1 MAAIYPTGSKHG
13 YSPLTERREPGKIPA
28 AALALIVHAAFFAVI
43 VLGVSWQI
51 KPTPPAIAELWD
63 RLPPMRNVQEP
74 PPEPAPEPKIEP
86 PPVVKPV
93 VEQPS
98 KTDIELKAKK
108 EKADKEKAEQE
119 KREKQKKAE
128 EEKKKKEEE
137 AKKRAVDER
146 VRAEQAARD
155 AATAAIAT
163 ARNAAIQDYAA
174 KISALIRNR
183 ANIPDTVTGKPALT
197 VRLRLLVN
205 GAVFDAQV
213 IKPSGNRVYD
223 EAVERAINGIQNWPL
238 PQSADLFG
246 GRRELNLN
254 IEHER

>member
-13 YSPLTERREPGKIPA
+13 YSPLTERSEPGKMSA

-51 KPTPPAIAELWD
+51 KPTPPVIAELWD
-63 RLPPMRNVQEP
+63 RLPPMPNVPAPTQQ
-74 PPEPAPEPKIEP
+74 PAPEPKIEP
-86 PPVVKPV
+86 PPVLKPV

-98 KTDIELKAKK
+98 KADIELKARKD
-108 EKADKEKAEQE
+108 KADKEKAEQE
-119 KREKQKKAE
+119 KREKQKKAD

-137 AKKRAVDER
+137 AKKRATDEKA
-146 VRAEQAARD
+146 RAEQAARD
-155 AATAAIAT
+155 AATAAIAS
-163 ARNAAIQDYAA
+163 ARNAAIQDYAS